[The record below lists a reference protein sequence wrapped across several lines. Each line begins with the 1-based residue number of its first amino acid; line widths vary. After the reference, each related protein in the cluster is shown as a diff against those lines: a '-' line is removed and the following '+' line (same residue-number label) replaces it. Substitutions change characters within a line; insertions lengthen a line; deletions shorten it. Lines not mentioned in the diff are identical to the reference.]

1 MGSSPSICAGPKR
14 RKNIKKANLPQESY
28 YLRRMTENDLPSVAE
43 IENMSYPNPWKLSSF
58 KGEIENK
65 PISNPYVI
73 VFKPLEKVI
82 GYIIY
87 WHIRNEVQISNIAIS
102 PSYRQMGVGEGV
114 LRKTLSEM
122 RRKGAEFVFLEVRPS
137 NLAAR
142 SLYEKLGFTM
152 LGLRRGYYR
161 DPSEDAIVMG
171 KSLSQ

>member
-1 MGSSPSICAGPKR
+1 MEEK
-14 RKNIKKANLPQESY
+14 
-28 YLRRMTENDLPSVAE
+28 DLPSVIE
-43 IENMSYPNPWKLSSF
+43 IENISYPNPWQLSSF

-73 VFKPLEKVI
+73 VFKPLEKII

-102 PSYRQMGVGEGV
+102 PDYRQMGVGEGV
-114 LRKTLSEM
+114 LRRILLKM
-122 RRKGAEFVFLEVRPS
+122 RRKGVEFVFLEVRPS

-142 SLYEKLGFTM
+142 SLYEKMGFTM

-161 DPSEDAIVMG
+161 NPSEDAIIMG

>member
-1 MGSSPSICAGPKR
+1 MNEKDLSSV
-14 RKNIKKANLPQESY
+14 L
-28 YLRRMTENDLPSVAE
+28 E
-43 IENMSYPNPWKLSSF
+43 IENISYPNPWRLSSF
-58 KGEIENK
+58 KGEIENR

-73 VFKPLEKVI
+73 VFKPLDKVI
-82 GYIIY
+82 GYVIY

-102 PSYRQMGVGEGV
+102 PDYRQMGVGEGV
-114 LRKTLSEM
+114 LRKVLLEM

-142 SLYEKLGFTM
+142 SLYEKIGFTM

-161 DPSEDAIVMG
+161 NPSEDAIVMG

>member
-1 MGSSPSICAGPKR
+1 MNEK
-14 RKNIKKANLPQESY
+14 
-28 YLRRMTENDLPSVAE
+28 DLPSVLE
-43 IENMSYPNPWKLSSF
+43 IENMSYPNPWRLSSF
-58 KGEIENK
+58 KGELENR

-82 GYIIY
+82 GYVIY
-87 WHIRNEVQISNIAIS
+87 WHIRNEVQISNIAIL
-102 PSYRQMGVGEGV
+102 PDYRQMGVGEGV
-114 LRKTLSEM
+114 LRKVLPEM

-142 SLYEKLGFTM
+142 CLYEKIGFTI

-161 DPSEDAIVMG
+161 NPSEDAIVMG

>member
-1 MGSSPSICAGPKR
+1 MNEK
-14 RKNIKKANLPQESY
+14 
-28 YLRRMTENDLPSVAE
+28 DLPSVLE
-43 IENMSYPNPWKLSSF
+43 IENMSYPNPWQVSSF
-58 KGEIENK
+58 KGEIENR

-73 VFKPLEKVI
+73 VYKPLDKVI
-82 GYIIY
+82 GYVIY

-102 PSYRQMGVGEGV
+102 PDYRQMGVGEGV
-114 LRKTLSEM
+114 LRKVLLEM

-142 SLYEKLGFTM
+142 CLYEKMGFTM

-161 DPSEDAIVMG
+161 NPSEDAIIMG